1 MPSSS
6 PNDNQT
12 TAGMSNSRSSLPLL
26 ALAPDGAASC
36 SCQSIITSPSHGL
49 QMGVPG
55 VYQISRIAWT
65 GAGKIK
71 RVEVSADGGKEGV
84 NDVLVGGQGTLITDR
99 PRKTVDSYWPYATT
113 LFDYVR
119 RAMPYQAPGTLTN
132 DETYAVT
139 AYILFL
145 NEIVDNKARMDAA
158 TLPDVK
164 MPNRDNFVW
173 DYSPD

>member
-1 MPSSS
+1 M
-6 PNDNQT
+6 
-12 TAGMSNSRSSLPLL
+12 
-26 ALAPDGAASC
+26 
-36 SCQSIITSPSHGL
+36 
-49 QMGVPG
+49 
-55 VYQISRIAWT
+55 
-65 GAGKIK
+65 
-71 RVEVSADGGKEGV
+71 
-84 NDVLVGGQGTLITDR
+84 
-99 PRKTVDSYWPYATT
+99 
-113 LFDYVR
+113 R